1 MSLDETEMQPAA
13 ARTAP
18 DLHGRL
24 IAQLRQRIVRGDM
37 PAGVRVPEAHL
48 CAQLDVSRTPLR
60 EALKALS
67 VEGLVTL
74 RPNRGAV
81 VTPLD
86 SDDLAAVFEAKGV
99 IEQFIGLNAAEKA
112 SDEDLMS
119 LQRLHDDLVAA
130 EADEAHQLYTD
141 LNEAFHHRMAQLA
154 GNQEVLNIYERLQ
167 TKVLRAR
174 YQVND
179 DPKRVRQS
187 LEEHEGIMAAMR
199 IRARFDVADRLVAH
213 NAATS
218 QAIIDL
224 VSVNW
229 N

>member
-1 MSLDETEMQPAA
+1 MMLDQPEPQDGASGAA
-13 ARTAP
+13 V

-24 IAQLRQRIVRGDM
+24 IAALRQKIVRGDL
-37 PAGVRVPEAHL
+37 PAGARVPEAQL

-67 VEGLVTL
+67 VEGLVRL

-81 VTPLD
+81 VSPLA
-86 SDDLAAVFEAKGV
+86 SDDLADVFEAKGV
-99 IEQFIGLNAAEKA
+99 IEHFIGLNAAEKA
-112 SDEDLMS
+112 TDQDLSS

-130 EADEAHQLYTD
+130 EAAETHELYTE

-154 GNQEVLNIYERLQ
+154 GNREVVNIYERLQ

-179 DPKRVRQS
+179 DPERVKKS
-187 LEEHEGIMAAMR
+187 LEEHEGIMGAMR

-213 NAATS
+213 NVATS
-218 QAIIDL
+218 QAIIEL
-224 VSVNW
+224 VSDG
-229 N
+229 